1 MPYVRRVVVSNP
13 MQEGL
18 TMKLLAKAV
27 LGPALLAIAACGGQ
41 GDDTLADN
49 AADAYEAQADN
60 VEEMADN
67 ATNEATEDALEN
79 KADALR
85 ETGEAKEEAI
95 DRSDVD
101 ARSMSESQKDAGTNK
116 M

>member
-1 MPYVRRVVVSNP
+1 
-13 MQEGL
+13 
-18 TMKLLAKAV
+18 MKLFAKA
-27 LGPALLAIAACGGQ
+27 LIGPALLAVAACGGK
-41 GDDTLADN
+41 GDDSLADN

-60 VEEMADN
+60 LEEAADN
-67 ATNEATEDALEN
+67 TTNEAAEDALEN

-85 ETGEAKEEAI
+85 EKGEAKEEAI

-101 ARSMSESQKDAGTNK
+101 ARGMTEAQKDAVANK

>member
-1 MPYVRRVVVSNP
+1 
-13 MQEGL
+13 
-18 TMKLLAKAV
+18 MKLLAKA
-27 LGPALLAIAACGGQ
+27 LIGPALLTVAACGGK

-49 AADAYEAQADN
+49 AAEAYEAQADN

-67 ATNEATEDALEN
+67 VTNEATEEALEN

-85 ETGEAKEEAI
+85 EKGEAKEEAI

-101 ARSMSESQKDAGTNK
+101 NRGMTQAQKDAVVNK

>member
-1 MPYVRRVVVSNP
+1 
-13 MQEGL
+13 
-18 TMKLLAKAV
+18 MKLLAKA
-27 LGPALLAIAACGGQ
+27 LIGPALLTVAACGGK

-49 AADAYEAQADN
+49 AAEAYEAQADN

-67 ATNEATEDALEN
+67 VTNEATEEALEN

-85 ETGEAKEEAI
+85 EKGEAKEEAI

-101 ARSMSESQKDAGTNK
+101 TRGMTQAQKDAVVNK

>member
-1 MPYVRRVVVSNP
+1 
-13 MQEGL
+13 
-18 TMKLLAKAV
+18 MKLLAKA
-27 LGPALLAIAACGGQ
+27 LIGPALFAVAACGGK
-41 GDDTLADN
+41 GDDSLADN

-67 ATNEATEDALEN
+67 ATNEASEDALEN

-85 ETGEAKEEAI
+85 EKGDAKEEAI

-101 ARSMSESQKDAGTNK
+101 TRGMTEGQKEAVVNK